1 MNKLMIFSSW
11 FGHLLNVSPLC
22 GLYPVADALVPFST
36 IIPLNCAQQP
46 YMNKLM
52 ICSSW
57 FGHLLNVSPLC
68 GLYPV
73 ADALVLPISSDRC
86 PNNGALYAGQ
96 CAASHAFNSLKGHS
110 NEKGLFYF

>member
-1 MNKLMIFSSW
+1 
-11 FGHLLNVSPLC
+11 
-22 GLYPVADALVPFST
+22 
-36 IIPLNCAQQP
+36 
-46 YMNKLM
+46 MNKLM

-86 PNNGALYAGQ
+86 PDNGALYAGQ
-96 CAASHAFNSLKGHS
+96 SAASHAFNSLKGHS
-110 NEKGLFYF
+110 NEKGFFSFLNLKRLLTNQGFEFCFLFVESGTRSGRREEGVGGRRGRKD

>member
-1 MNKLMIFSSW
+1 
-11 FGHLLNVSPLC
+11 
-22 GLYPVADALVPFST
+22 
-36 IIPLNCAQQP
+36 
-46 YMNKLM
+46 MNKLM

-86 PNNGALYAGQ
+86 PDNGALYAGQ

-110 NEKGLFYF
+110 KEKRFFYFLNMKRLLTNQGFDFSFLFVESGARSWSREEGVGGGRKEWEMEV

>member
-1 MNKLMIFSSW
+1 MFLFKSA
-11 FGHLLNVSPLC
+11 LNNFFPKNYIREKILVSN
-22 GLYPVADALVPFST
+22 
-36 IIPLNCAQQP
+36 IIPLNCVQQP

-86 PNNGALYAGQ
+86 PDNGALYAGQ

-110 NEKGLFYF
+110 NEKGFFTF